1 MRDMEI
7 GNILYDALAV
17 AKINCQFEMKSE
29 EGRMVRWIGPPN
41 SLMER
46 TIRVEIKKE

>member
-7 GNILYDALAV
+7 GNILYDVLAD

-29 EGRMVRWIGPPN
+29 EGRMVRWIGPPT
-41 SLMER
+41 ER
-46 TIRVEIKKE
+46 TIIVEIKKK